1 MKPLNNR
8 AQSFN
13 LLKSPLKSVLIFSL
27 TLLSMHVL
35 ASEQTISLQQHAGGT
50 LYLDATLDS
59 AINASFLLDTGS
71 SLLTL
76 NEQTFK
82 ALNRNK
88 KLIAT
93 TKAAARMANGKIVTV
108 SQYRLDSVRIGGH
121 CEVGPVDVSV
131 LPRGSNILGVNAL
144 LKAAPLTLTA
154 EQITLSGCLQ
164 E

>member
-1 MKPLNNR
+1 MKATALNAPATKLKGLFMVPLV
-8 AQSFN
+8 A
-13 LLKSPLKSVLIFSL
+13 
-27 TLLSMHVL
+27 LSMSVA
-35 ASEQTISLQQHAGGT
+35 ASEHTISLEQHAGGT

-59 AINASFLLDTGS
+59 SVQASFLLDTGS

-82 ALNRNK
+82 ALTRNK
-88 KLIAT
+88 TLTAT
-93 TKAAARMANGKIVTV
+93 SKAAARMANGKIVTV

-131 LPRGSNILGVNAL
+131 LPKGNNILGVNAL

-154 EQITLSGCLQ
+154 EALTLSGCLQ